1 MTTRDTALPTA
12 PPAISTAGRAVLLDL
27 ARDGIDAAIAG
38 ERLPEL
44 DETSLPVDV
53 RLPAAAFVT
62 LREEG
67 ELRGCM
73 GRLDEGRACWRN
85 VLSAAANAAVGD
97 PRFAPVVGAERPDL
111 AIEVSVLGPFVE
123 LADPAD
129 FVPGLHGIVVERGG
143 RRALLLPQVAP
154 ENGWGGTEMLSACSW
169 KAGLP
174 QDAWR
179 RPGTRLLVFTALVFD
194 TPD

>member
-1 MTTRDTALPTA
+1 MTTRDTALPTE
-12 PPAISTAGRAVLLDL
+12 PPAISTAGRAVLLEL
-27 ARDGIDAAIAG
+27 ARAGIDAAIAR
-38 ERLPEL
+38 ERSPEVDEAALPME
-44 DETSLPVDV
+44 V

-62 LREEG
+62 LREDG

-97 PRFAPVVGAERPDL
+97 PRFAPVAGVERPRL
-111 AIEVSVLGPFVE
+111 AIEVSVLGPLVE
-123 LADPAD
+123 LADPDD
-129 FVPGLHGIVVERGG
+129 FVPGRHGIVVERGG
-143 RRALLLPQVAP
+143 RRALLLPQVAA
-154 ENGWGGTEMLSACSW
+154 ENGWTGPEMLSACCW

-179 RPGTRLLVFTALVFD
+179 RAGTRLEVFTALVFD
-194 TPD
+194 TAD